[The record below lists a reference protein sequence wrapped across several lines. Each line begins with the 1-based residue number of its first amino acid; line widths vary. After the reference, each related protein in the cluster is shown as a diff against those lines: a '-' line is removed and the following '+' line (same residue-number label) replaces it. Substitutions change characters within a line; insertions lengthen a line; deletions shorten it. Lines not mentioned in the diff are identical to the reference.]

1 MGKLRAL
8 QKYMTED
15 LLLTAGG
22 KIACRRCKAVSG
34 RTKQQ
39 CGRPA
44 IRHKQVCQFHGG
56 RSTGPKSEE
65 AKSRLK
71 TLNLKHGEYIK
82 EKRVTS
88 SKQIL
93 LLRYLED
100 VCLHLG
106 LFSTKTRG
114 PKPTGY
120 IPLNANVREEYIRLL
135 KLSGLIEN

>member
-1 MGKLRAL
+1 MNTTREYSLI
-8 QKYMTED
+8 
-15 LLLTAGG
+15 TAGG

-56 RSTGPKSEE
+56 RSTSPKSKE
-65 AKSRLK
+65 AKIRLK

-100 VCLHLG
+100 VCLHLR

-114 PKPTGY
+114 PKPAGY
-120 IPLNANVREEYIRLL
+120 IPLNANVREEYIQLL
-135 KLSGLIEN
+135 KLSGLIKNQL

>member
-1 MGKLRAL
+1 MNKLFEH
-8 QKYMTED
+8 Q
-15 LLLTAGG
+15 LLTAGG

-44 IRHKQVCQFHGG
+44 IRLKKVCQFHGG

-65 AKSRLK
+65 AKNRLK

-82 EKRVTS
+82 EKRITS

-120 IPLNANVREEYIRLL
+120 IPLNANVREEYIQLL
-135 KLSGLIEN
+135 KLSGLIKNQL

>member
-1 MGKLRAL
+1 MNKLFEHHL
-8 QKYMTED
+8 I
-15 LLLTAGG
+15 TAGG
-22 KIACRRCKAVSG
+22 KIACGRCKAVSG

-65 AKSRLK
+65 AKNRLK

-120 IPLNANVREEYIRLL
+120 IPLNANVREEYIQLL
-135 KLSGLIEN
+135 KLSGLIKNQL

>member
-1 MGKLRAL
+1 MKHHSEGILI
-8 QKYMTED
+8 
-15 LLLTAGG
+15 TAGG

-65 AKSRLK
+65 AKNRLK

-82 EKRVTS
+82 EKRLTS

-106 LFSTKTRG
+106 LFSTKTSG

-120 IPLNANVREEYIRLL
+120 IPLNANVRADYIKLL
-135 KLSGLIEN
+135 KLAGVVESSNQ

>member
-1 MGKLRAL
+1 MNKLFEHHL
-8 QKYMTED
+8 I
-15 LLLTAGG
+15 TAGG

-120 IPLNANVREEYIRLL
+120 IPLNANVREEYIQLL
-135 KLSGLIEN
+135 KLSGLIKNQL

>member
-1 MGKLRAL
+1 MNKLFEHHL
-8 QKYMTED
+8 I
-15 LLLTAGG
+15 TAGG
-22 KIACRRCKAVSG
+22 KIACGRCKAVSG

-65 AKSRLK
+65 AKNRLK

-82 EKRVTS
+82 EKRLTS

-114 PKPTGY
+114 PKPAGY
-120 IPLNANVREEYIRLL
+120 IPLNANVREEYIQLL
-135 KLSGLIEN
+135 KLSGLIKNQL

>member
-1 MGKLRAL
+1 MNKLFEHHL
-8 QKYMTED
+8 I
-15 LLLTAGG
+15 TAGG
-22 KIACRRCKAVSG
+22 KIACGRCKAVSG

-65 AKSRLK
+65 AKNRLK

-82 EKRVTS
+82 EKRLTS

-100 VCLHLG
+100 FCLHLG

-120 IPLNANVREEYIRLL
+120 IPLNANVREEYSQLL

>member
-1 MGKLRAL
+1 MKRYSEYPSLS
-8 QKYMTED
+8 
-15 LLLTAGG
+15 AGG

-39 CGRPA
+39 CERPA
-44 IRHKQVCQFHGG
+44 IRLKQVCQFHVG

-65 AKSRLK
+65 AKIRLK

-82 EKRVTS
+82 EKRLTS

-120 IPLNANVREEYIRLL
+120 IPLNANVRAEYIQLL
-135 KLSGLIEN
+135 KLSGLIKNQL